1 MKLWH
6 CMANGLFG
14 PFGDYILAATPA
26 EARLKFYR
34 EHKCTPTRVVLER
47 RVA

>member
-14 PFGDYILAATPA
+14 AFGDYIWAPSRS

>member
-6 CMANGLFG
+6 CLANGLFG

-34 EHKCTPTRVVLER
+34 VHKCTPTRVVLER
-47 RVA
+47 

>member
-14 PFGDYILAATPA
+14 PFGDYILAKSPA
-26 EARLKFYR
+26 EARLKFFR
-34 EHKCTPTRVVLER
+34 EHNCTPTRVVLER
-47 RVA
+47 

>member
-6 CMANGLFG
+6 CMANGIFG
-14 PFGDYILAATPA
+14 PFGDYIWAPSRS

-34 EHKCTPTRVVLER
+34 QHKCTPTRVVLER
-47 RVA
+47 